1 MYILHDNFKGKIFYG
16 KYIVYCPK
24 FNPPLCKM
32 YERQKG
38 TDWSTLSQE
47 MNQPRNTKIQYHR
60 KCGDNIFLANSQS
73 LLNICSILF
82 FCLSMVT
89 IKVSNAGTSGFK
101 REVKPRFIIFWF
113 SENFVSTNYLFGNNV
128 AAYWPAITKCTL
140 QGRIQTIHYLQ
151 GLFSIFSLP
160 LSSSLKIIVTM
171 ICLMTNMLWCHGVTR
186 VPLYCHFHTTM
197 PL

>member
-1 MYILHDNFKGKIFYG
+1 MTILKE
-16 KYIVYCPK
+16 KYLMESIVYCLK
-24 FNPPLCKM
+24 FNLCKM

-60 KCGDNIFLANSQS
+60 KCGDNIFLANLQS

-140 QGRIQTIHYLQ
+140 QGRIQTDMPEM
-151 GLFSIFSLP
+151 FD
-160 LSSSLKIIVTM
+160 IVQ
-171 ICLMTNMLWCHGVTR
+171 
-186 VPLYCHFHTTM
+186 
-197 PL
+197 

>member
-1 MYILHDNFKGKIFYG
+1 MESIL
-16 KYIVYCPK
+16 YCPK

-140 QGRIQTIHYLQ
+140 QGRIQKIHYLQ
-151 GLFSIFSLP
+151 GLFSIFSFP

-171 ICLMTNMLWCHGVTR
+171 ICLMTNMLWCHCVTR
-186 VPLYCHFHTTM
+186 LPLYCRFHTTM